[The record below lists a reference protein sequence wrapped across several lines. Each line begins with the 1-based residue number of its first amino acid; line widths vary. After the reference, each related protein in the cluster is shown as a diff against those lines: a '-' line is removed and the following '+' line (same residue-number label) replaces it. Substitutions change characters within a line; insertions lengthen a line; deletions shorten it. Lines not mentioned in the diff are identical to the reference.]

1 MAALDETKARLL
13 RGAVQDNIGVV
24 QGVRVKRV
32 TRQTRRLKF
41 WLSGSLVA
49 VALVVVG
56 CTGATAP
63 SATPA
68 RTDQPSPPSSRSP
81 TPTPSV
87 SPSASPPSGLYLRAW
102 QSQALLPPSAFLS
115 GPMLTVSDG
124 ILIDNNVA
132 IMTPDSENS

>member
-49 VALVVVG
+49 TWWPAG
-56 CTGATAP
+56 CLDDEAVIAVDRQDVT
-63 SATPA
+63 
-68 RTDQPSPPSSRSP
+68 
-81 TPTPSV
+81 
-87 SPSASPPSGLYLRAW
+87 
-102 QSQALLPPSAFLS
+102 
-115 GPMLTVSDG
+115 
-124 ILIDNNVA
+124 
-132 IMTPDSENS
+132 

>member
-49 VALVVVG
+49 VALVCLTVAADMVSG
-56 CTGATAP
+56 RAP
-63 SATPA
+63 LQSAAPVNVATPIVNVGLTPEWDA
-68 RTDQPSPPSSRSP
+68 RLCATPPIDSSAAP
-81 TPTPSV
+81 
-87 SPSASPPSGLYLRAW
+87 
-102 QSQALLPPSAFLS
+102 
-115 GPMLTVSDG
+115 LTVT
-124 ILIDNNVA
+124 A
-132 IMTPDSENS
+132 IVLDPR